1 VSAEAGTMEALIYG
15 GGAVG
20 LGLASCLLASR
31 VRVGLVARPATVDA
45 LRTEGLTREG
55 LFGTFHAPPQAFEAF
70 ATLAEGPHRS
80 YDFVLVCTKS
90 YDSQGAAEDLA
101 AWGGLGE
108 QARLV
113 LCQNGWGNA
122 ERFVPFFRRDRLYN
136 ARIITGFTRPRPN
149 AVTITV
155 HADAIHMGSLFG
167 SPVKVLEPLCEAISS
182 GGIPCEP
189 TETIER
195 DLWAK
200 MLYNCALNG
209 LGAILDVPYGRLAE
223 AQSSRRIMDAVIDEV
238 YTIMRA
244 AGYTTHWTDPT
255 PFKQVFYER
264 LVPDTAAHLPSTLQD
279 IRARKRTE
287 IDALNG
293 AVLGLADRHGL
304 KAPFN
309 EAIWN
314 LVRFIESSYRP

>member
-1 VSAEAGTMEALIYG
+1 VEVLIYG

-31 VRVGLVARPATVDA
+31 VRVGLVARPATVEA
-45 LRTEGLTREG
+45 LRSGGLTREG
-55 LFGTFHAPPQAFEAF
+55 LFGAFHAPPEAFEAF
-70 ATLAEGPHRS
+70 ATLDEGPDRS

-90 YDSQGAAEDLA
+90 YDSRAAAEDLA
-101 AWGGLGE
+101 AWRGLGK

-122 ERFVPFFRRDRLYN
+122 ERFLPFFRSDRLYH

-149 AVTITV
+149 VVTITV
-155 HADAIHMGSLFG
+155 HADAIHVGSLFG
-167 SPVKVLEPLCEAISS
+167 SSVEALRPLCEAISS
-182 GGIPCEP
+182 DGIPCEP
-189 TETIER
+189 TEAIGR

-223 AQSSRRIMDAVIDEV
+223 AESSQRIMNAVIDEV
-238 YTIMRA
+238 YGVMQA
-244 AGYTTHWTDPT
+244 AGHATHWADAAA
-255 PFKQVFYER
+255 FKRVFYER
-264 LVPDTAAHLPSTLQD
+264 LVPDTAEHRSSTLQD
-279 IRARKRTE
+279 IQAHKRTE

-293 AVLGLADRHGL
+293 AVLDLAGQHGL
-304 KAPFN
+304 RVPFN

-314 LVRFIESSYRP
+314 LVKFIESSYRP

>member
-1 VSAEAGTMEALIYG
+1 MEVLIYG

-31 VRVGLVARPATVDA
+31 VRVGIVARPATVDA
-45 LRTEGLTREG
+45 LRTGGLTREG
-55 LFGTFHAPPQAFEAF
+55 LFGAFHAPPEAFEVF
-70 ATLAEGPHRS
+70 ATLAEGPDRP

-90 YDSQGAAEDLA
+90 YDSRAAAEDLA
-101 AWGGLGE
+101 ARRDWGK
-108 QARLV
+108 QVRLV

-122 ERFVPFFRRDRLYN
+122 EKFVPFFPRDRLYS

-155 HADAIHMGSLFG
+155 HADAIHVGSLFG
-167 SPVKVLEPLCEAISS
+167 SSVEALRPLCEAISS
-182 GGIPCEP
+182 GGIPCET
-189 TETIER
+189 TETIGR

-223 AQSSRRIMDAVIDEV
+223 ADSSRRIMDAVIDEV
-238 YTIMRA
+238 YAVMRA
-244 AGYTTHWTDPT
+244 AGHATHWADPAA
-255 PFKQVFYER
+255 FKRVFYER
-264 LVPDTAAHLPSTLQD
+264 LVPDTAEHRSSTLQD
-279 IRARKRTE
+279 IQARKRTE

-293 AVLGLADRHGL
+293 AVLDLAGQHGL
-304 KAPFN
+304 RTPFN

-314 LVRFIESSYRP
+314 LVKFIELSYRW